1 MYLECSC
8 EGSDLFVEYRRVRLG
23 WDRIYMIWNHL
34 SGVSS
39 NFFGD
44 SDQFWLMD
52 WSREVG

>member
-34 SGVSS
+34 SGVSANIFS
-39 NFFGD
+39 EIATSSG
-44 SDQFWLMD
+44 
-52 WSREVG
+52 